1 MRAALFLRLKRT
13 APSWITKAKRNN
25 EKIKTLTAVRG
36 SKSLTKLKSILQS
49 LLIENLQAG
58 IRRALLMFAVLIR
71 LCAGFRVTLARLQKA
86 HKTNLGP
93 PAPQAP
99 SPPPFPLLFF
109 RNYALTLSPTL
120 KFHDLGTARPLQNKS
135 AGVVNRRMNQ
145 LISSVK
151 KLLKRKPSETLGHT
165 QRVSSLDHTFVSL
178 FCA

>member
-1 MRAALFLRLKRT
+1 MKYTNPVFLTPWDILVAKMRKHTQKNPNYFCLNPWSPMAKIKWRTSLMRAALFLRLKRT

-36 SKSLTKLKSILQS
+36 SKSLTKLKSILHS

-93 PAPQAP
+93 PPL
-99 SPPPFPLLFF
+99 SPPLFPLLFF
-109 RNYALTLSPTL
+109 VITRWHY
-120 KFHDLGTARPLQNKS
+120 PL
-135 AGVVNRRMNQ
+135 
-145 LISSVK
+145 
-151 KLLKRKPSETLGHT
+151 H
-165 QRVSSLDHTFVSL
+165 
-178 FCA
+178 

>member
-36 SKSLTKLKSILQS
+36 SKSLTKLKSILHS

-93 PAPQAP
+93 PPP
-99 SPPPFPLLFF
+99 SPPLFPLLFF
-109 RNYALTLSPTL
+109 VITR
-120 KFHDLGTARPLQNKS
+120 
-135 AGVVNRRMNQ
+135 
-145 LISSVK
+145 
-151 KLLKRKPSETLGHT
+151 
-165 QRVSSLDHTFVSL
+165 
-178 FCA
+178 